1 VASLT
6 AYLSHVSALDPS
18 LVAARMYALGG
29 SWPEPV
35 VMDSVESTNAVL
47 AHLPGDSDG
56 ACVVADEQTAGR
68 GRLDRTWTSNA
79 GAGLWMSVRV
89 SLAGVPSERW
99 PLLTMAAALAAQRG
113 LIAACDVPA
122 RIKWPNDLVVGTRKI
137 GGLLTEVV
145 GSVAIVGIGINV
157 DWPAEQLPTP
167 EATSVLVE
175 GGRTDREELLA
186 HILVLLEGL
195 LPEWRE
201 GRGDLVAD
209 FRAVCSTVG
218 REVAVHLPGGGTLTG
233 IASDIDDRGHL
244 VVQDRGTPV
253 SVSAGDVIHATITPW
268 DIRPSSSPP
277 AK

>member
-1 VASLT
+1 M
-6 AYLSHVSALDPS
+6 SALDPS

-47 AHLPGDSDG
+47 AHLPGDADG
-56 ACVVADEQTAGR
+56 VCIVADEQTAGR
-68 GRLDRTWTSNA
+68 GRLDRTWSSNA
-79 GAGLWMSVRV
+79 GAGVWMSVRV
-89 SLAGVPSERW
+89 SLAGVPSEQW
-99 PLLTMAAALAAQRG
+99 AVLTMAAALAAQRA
-113 LIAACDVPA
+113 LIGGCDVPA
-122 RIKWPNDLVVGTRKI
+122 RIKWPNDLVVGARKL

-157 DWPAEQLPTP
+157 DWPADQLPTP

-175 GGRTDREELLA
+175 GGRTDRAELVA
-186 HILVLLEGL
+186 RILVGLEGL
-195 LPEWRE
+195 LPGWRE
-201 GRGDLVAD
+201 GGAQVVAE
-209 FRAVCSTVG
+209 FREACSTLG
-218 REVAVHLPGGGTLTG
+218 REVTVQLPGGGTLTG

-244 VVQDRGTPV
+244 IVQDRGTPV